1 MMRKIVGCVLVLAL
15 VTFAGIGLAAS
26 SYSDGAGDN
35 NAAPDITSVTVSES
49 PEGVLTVVVGL
60 GNYQALSG
68 TSLLDLWFD
77 LDNNQQTG
85 DEGDE
90 ALVEYSANGIVD
102 LYRWNGRDMVR
113 RPATGMAAAFA
124 AGTLTF
130 TGPKTAFDN
139 ATSFGVLVVGQR
151 RQKIFDDEFIAAD
164 WAPDIG
170 RSPYVAP
177 GPLSFSDP
185 AGDMDAAPDVTSVE
199 VSDTKAGT
207 ITFAV
212 TTQNVITLARD
223 TRVDVW
229 FDLDRRTS
237 NGAETIVGLE
247 NGRAYALRWDP
258 SEEEFIPARGSGVRG
273 RSAEGVVT
281 LDVPRGFLDDP
292 HKFGF
297 YVQGADWDS
306 DEETDT
312 AIDLAP
318 NGTAWWAY
326 TLVNKPP
333 VRLIAGKPYGSPVRP
348 RAGKAFAVNVPVKRS
363 DTGRGITSGRVT
375 CDVIAAGKSVQTKG
389 SVSRGIAK
397 CALVVPAGAGV
408 MRGSM
413 TVLSAGKSVTVPF
426 AFRA

>member
-1 MMRKIVGCVLVLAL
+1 MRTVVGCVLVLAL
-15 VTFAGIGLAAS
+15 VTFTGVGLATS
-26 SYSDGAGDN
+26 TYSDGAGDN
-35 NAAPDITSVTVSES
+35 NAAPDIASVTVSES
-49 PEGVLTVVVGL
+49 PEGVLTVVVGI
-60 GNYQALSG
+60 GNYQALPG
-68 TSLLDLWFD
+68 TSLLDLWFN
-77 LDNNQQTG
+77 LDNNRQTG

-90 ALVEYSANGIVD
+90 ALVEYSASGIVD
-102 LYRWNGRDMVR
+102 FYRWNGRDMVR

-130 TGPKTAFDN
+130 TGPKSAFDN

-151 RQKIFDDEFIAAD
+151 SQKIFDDEFIAAD
-164 WAPDIG
+164 WAPGIG

-185 AGDMDAAPDVTSVE
+185 TGDMDAAPDVTSVE
-199 VSDTKAGT
+199 VSDTKAGA
-207 ITFAV
+207 ITFSI
-212 TTQNVITLARD
+212 TTQNVTTLARD

-229 FDLDRRTS
+229 LDLDRRTN

-258 SEEEFIPARGSGVRG
+258 SEEEFIPVRGSGMRG
-273 RSAEGVVT
+273 RSAGGVVT
-281 LDVPRGFLDDP
+281 LDVPRGVLDDP

-297 YVQGADWDS
+297 YVQGADWDP

-318 NGTAWWAY
+318 NGTAWWTY
-326 TLVNKPP
+326 TLVNKAP
-333 VRLIAGKPYGSPVRP
+333 VRLIAGTPYGSPAKP
-348 RAGKAFAVNVPVKRS
+348 RAGKAFAVNVPVRRS
-363 DTGRGITSGRVT
+363 DTGRGIVSGRVM
-375 CDVIAAGKSVQTKG
+375 CNVIAGGENVQVKG
-389 SVSRGIAK
+389 SVSRGVAK
-397 CALVVPAGAGV
+397 CALVVPAGTGV
-408 MRGSM
+408 VRGSM

>member
-15 VTFAGIGLAAS
+15 VTFAGVGLAAS

-90 ALVEYSANGIVD
+90 ALVEYSANGILD

-139 ATSFGVLVVGQR
+139 ATSFGVLVVAQR
-151 RQKIFDDEFIAAD
+151 RQKIFDDEFTAAD

-185 AGDMDAAPDVTSVE
+185 AGDMDAASKLT
-199 VSDTKAGT
+199 
-207 ITFAV
+207 TFPI
-212 TTQNVITLARD
+212 VI
-223 TRVDVW
+223 
-229 FDLDRRTS
+229 
-237 NGAETIVGLE
+237 
-247 NGRAYALRWDP
+247 ALK
-258 SEEEFIPARGSGVRG
+258 S
-273 RSAEGVVT
+273 
-281 LDVPRGFLDDP
+281 
-292 HKFGF
+292 
-297 YVQGADWDS
+297 Q
-306 DEETDT
+306 
-312 AIDLAP
+312 
-318 NGTAWWAY
+318 
-326 TLVNKPP
+326 PP
-333 VRLIAGKPYGSPVRP
+333 GGW
-348 RAGKAFAVNVPVKRS
+348 VNVPAQADIVLGANIDAIAVPERCVRT
-363 DTGRGITSGRVT
+363 DPSGRTYVT
-375 CDVIAAGKSVQTKG
+375 LRTGASLRRRYVEVGAIQKDRIQIRSGLEKG
-389 SVSRGIAK
+389 Q
-397 CALVVPAGAGV
+397 VV
-408 MRGSM
+408 MC
-413 TVLSAGKSVTVPF
+413 
-426 AFRA
+426 RAQ